1 MIDPKSF
8 SAEYI
13 HALSSKHNK
22 DPFLVER
29 MLFAFGLLEALVR
42 VDMPFIFKGG
52 TSLML
57 LLEHPRRLSTDI
69 DIIVE
74 PDTDIKTYIEKA
86 SEIFPFE
93 RYDEQIRKG
102 QNNIVKRH
110 FKFYYRSPAEND
122 DFYIILDV
130 LFEENHYASIV
141 QREIKNEFLLTDEEQ
156 KLEVAVPSIDC
167 ILGDKLTA
175 FAPHTTGILI
185 DSGKELEIMKQLFDI
200 AFLMAGCENLAAVQ
214 ETYQAIAA
222 QEIAYRGLDITY
234 KDVLRDTIEAAICII
249 GRGSIVAKNDYPVY
263 KKGITAL
270 SSHIFSGKYTGDMAA
285 FQACKVFYLAACLL
299 TDQNTMISVTDP
311 DNYKDQKIPLKAYKK
326 LDYIRKMDLEAYAY
340 LWEGTRLLEK
350 DTVSQAQTLTQW
362 HAGNTESKT
371 S

>member
-1 MIDPKSF
+1 MIDPRTF
-8 SAEYI
+8 STEHIYE
-13 HALSSKHNK
+13 LSAKYNK

-42 VDMPFIFKGG
+42 VDTPFIFKGG

-57 LLEHPRRLSTDI
+57 LLEHPQRLSTDI
-69 DIIVE
+69 DIIVK
-74 PDTDIKTYIEKA
+74 PDTDIKAYIEKA

-93 RYDEQIRKG
+93 FYEEQIRQG

-110 FKFYYRSPAEND
+110 FKFYYRSPAEDD

-130 LFEENHYASIV
+130 LFEGNHYASIV
-141 QREIKNEFLLTDEEQ
+141 QREIKNEFLIVGENP
-156 KLEVAVPSIDC
+156 KFEVAVPSPDS

-185 DSGKELEIMKQLFDI
+185 DSGKELEIMKQLFDV
-200 AFLMAGCENLAAVQ
+200 ASLMMGCEDLAAVQ

-222 QEIAYRGLDITY
+222 REIAYRGLEITY

-285 FQACKVFYLAACLL
+285 FQACKIFYLAACLL
-299 TDQNTMISVTDP
+299 TDQNTMINVENP
-311 DNYKDQKIPLKAYKK
+311 DDYKNKRIPLKAYKK
-326 LDYIRKMDLEAYAY
+326 LDYIRKMDIEAYAY
-340 LWEGTRLLEK
+340 LLEGTRLLEK
-350 DTVSQAQTLTQW
+350 DTVSQ
-362 HAGNTESKT
+362 S
-371 S
+371 

>member
-1 MIDPKSF
+1 MIDSRTF
-8 SAEYI
+8 STEYI
-13 HALSSKHNK
+13 HALSSKYNK

-57 LLEHPRRLSTDI
+57 LLEHPQRLSTDI

-74 PDTDIKTYIEKA
+74 PDTDIKAYIEKA

-93 RYDEQIRKG
+93 RYEEQIRKG

-130 LFEENHYASIV
+130 LFEENHYASII
-141 QREIKNEFLLTDEEQ
+141 QREINNEFLIAGENP
-156 KLEVAVPSIDC
+156 KFEVAVPSPDC

-185 DSGKELEIMKQLFDI
+185 DSRKEIEIMKQLFDI
-200 AFLMAGCENLAAVQ
+200 ASLMDSCKDLTAVK
-214 ETYQAIAA
+214 ETYQSIAA
-222 QEIAYRGLDITY
+222 QEIAYH
-234 KDVLRDTIEAAICII
+234 DVLRDTIEAAICII
-249 GRGSIVAKNDYPVY
+249 GRGSVVAKEDYPVY

-299 TDQNTMISVTDP
+299 TDQNTLINVVNP
-311 DNYKDQKIPLKAYKK
+311 DDYKNQKIPLKAYKK

-340 LWEGTRLLEK
+340 LLEGTRLLEQ
-350 DTVSQAQTLTQW
+350 DSAF
-362 HAGNTESKT
+362 
-371 S
+371 

>member
-1 MIDPKSF
+1 MLNPKTF
-8 SAEYI
+8 SAKHI
-13 HALSSKHNK
+13 RALSAKHNK

-57 LLEHPRRLSTDI
+57 LLEHPQRLSTDI

-74 PDTDIKTYIEKA
+74 PDTDIKAYIKKA

-93 RYDEQIRKG
+93 RYEEQIRKG

-110 FKFYYRSPAEND
+110 FKFYYHSPAEND

-130 LFEENHYASIV
+130 LFEENNYTSIV
-141 QREIKNEFLLTDEEQ
+141 HRAINNEFLIAGENP
-156 KLEVAVPSIDC
+156 KYEVAVPSIDC

-185 DSGKELEIMKQLFDI
+185 DAGKELEIMKQLFDI
-200 AFLMAGCENLAAVQ
+200 ASLIDGCKDLTAVQ
-214 ETYQAIAA
+214 KIYQAIAT
-222 QEIAYRGLDITY
+222 QEIAYRGLNITY
-234 KDVLRDTIEAAICII
+234 KDVLKDTIEAAICII
-249 GRGSIVAKNDYPVY
+249 GRGSIIAKNDYSVY

-270 SSHIFSGKYTGDMAA
+270 SNHIFVGKYTGDMAA
-285 FQACKVFYLAACLL
+285 VQACKVLYLATCLL
-299 TDQNTMISVTDP
+299 TNQSTMISVTNP
-311 DNYKDQKIPLKAYKK
+311 DNYKTQKISLKAYKK
-326 LDYIRKMDLEAYAY
+326 LDYVQKMNPEAYAY
-340 LWEGTRLLEK
+340 LLEATRLLEQNIAS
-350 DTVSQAQTLTQW
+350 T
-362 HAGNTESKT
+362 
-371 S
+371 

>member
-1 MIDPKSF
+1 MIDSRTF
-8 SAEYI
+8 STEYI
-13 HALSSKHNK
+13 HALSSKYNK

-57 LLEHPRRLSTDI
+57 LLEHPQRLSTDI

-74 PDTDIKTYIEKA
+74 PDTDIKAYIEKA

-93 RYDEQIRKG
+93 RYEEQIRKG

-130 LFEENHYASIV
+130 LFEENHYASII
-141 QREIKNEFLLTDEEQ
+141 QREINNEFLIAGENP
-156 KLEVAVPSIDC
+156 KFEVAVPSPDC

-185 DSGKELEIMKQLFDI
+185 DSRKEIEIMKQLFDI
-200 AFLMAGCENLAAVQ
+200 ASLMDSCKDLTAVK
-214 ETYQAIAA
+214 ETYQSIAA

-234 KDVLRDTIEAAICII
+234 HDVLRDTIEAAICII
-249 GRGSIVAKNDYPVY
+249 GRGSVVAKEDYPVY

-299 TDQNTMISVTDP
+299 TDQNTLINVVNP
-311 DNYKDQKIPLKAYKK
+311 DDYKNQKIPLKAYKK

-340 LWEGTRLLEK
+340 LLEGTRLLEQ
-350 DTVSQAQTLTQW
+350 DSAF
-362 HAGNTESKT
+362 
-371 S
+371 